1 MVESATV
8 IDEAALR
15 RLIKQEVSRLT
26 DGRIAPEDIAD
37 DEPLFSIPGE
47 CDSRIE
53 LDSLD
58 ALELAFAIEEATG
71 VRPPDDVDYHALLSV
86 NALAELARHFA
97 EARRDSAGAKEL
109 AHE

>member
-15 RLIKQEVSRLT
+15 RLIKEEVSRLT
-26 DGRIAPEDIAD
+26 DGRIAPDEIAD

-58 ALELAFAIEEATG
+58 ALELAFVIEEATG
-71 VRPPDDVDYHALLSV
+71 VGQPPEFDYHDLLTV
-86 NALAELARHFA
+86 DAILLLLAQVSGKERARC
-97 EARRDSAGAKEL
+97 SPPC
-109 AHE
+109 